1 MNKLSRL
8 KLRHAARVI
17 QSGGIVA
24 YPTEAVFGLGCDP
37 DCQTAVKQILYL
49 KQRSQQAGLILIA
62 ADAAQLY
69 DWITPTAAERERL
82 FATTQEVITWI
93 VTANPL
99 VPRWITGGRKTIA
112 VRITRHPVAA
122 TLCHLAGTPLVSTS
136 ANRHGHAPARSTLA
150 VRCKFGRQID
160 YILPGATGRQR
171 QPSEI
176 RDARTGTVL
185 RPG

>member
-1 MNKLSRL
+1 MNQLSSL
-8 KLRHAARVI
+8 KLRHAAQVI
-17 QSGGIVA
+17 RSGGIVA

-37 DCQTAVKQILYL
+37 DCQAAVRQILNL
-49 KQRSQQAGLILIA
+49 KQRSQHAGFILIA
-62 ADAAQLY
+62 ESPAQLY

-82 FATTQEVITWI
+82 LATRGVITWI

-99 VPRWITGGRKTIA
+99 TPHWITGGRKTLA
-112 VRITRHPVAA
+112 VRITQHPVAA
-122 TLCHLAGTPLVSTS
+122 ALCHLAGTPLVSTS
-136 ANRHGHAPARSTLA
+136 ANRHGHAPARSTLS

-160 YILPGATGRQR
+160 YIVPGATGAQLR
-171 QPSEI
+171 PSEI